1 MYLWTQQD
9 HFGHTRVEAF
19 YFGLWYIC
27 RENDEL
33 MVFSVLCYR
42 RITHVRRGRRK
53 GGGREG
59 SVAVCQRPN
68 GYIERARGKSGGDV
82 VWRLPFG
89 CCPGGK
95 AGK

>member
-19 YFGLWYIC
+19 HFGLWYIC

-42 RITHVRRGRRK
+42 RITHVRKAEEREEEGRGAWQFVRDRMD
-53 GGGREG
+53 
-59 SVAVCQRPN
+59 
-68 GYIERARGKSGGDV
+68 I
-82 VWRLPFG
+82 
-89 CCPGGK
+89 
-95 AGK
+95 